1 MGAIARSDTEL
12 VEASLRGEHEA
23 FGDLVARYQDVVC
36 AVSYSSTGD
45 QVLSEDVAQETFIAA
60 WRQLDRLRNSTRL
73 RPWLCGIAR
82 NLART
87 ARKRRRREPLVDADE
102 QPAAGASPFDVAA
115 RGDVERVVREA
126 LERIPAAYRE
136 VLILYYREDLSVRA
150 IAETLGVSEET
161 AMQRLS
167 RGRRHLAESVTNV
180 VEHSLRGERRR
191 RDLVAAVLAS
201 ITAIT
206 LPSRVDASP
215 TKGSTMLKFAIAA
228 SAAVAVGTTGYL
240 VHSHSSDSRPSTA
253 AVTPPTVPPKLSYGS
268 GKLGLAHAPTLGPSA
283 APRAIASRSVA
294 EADLALL
301 PADSDAVIGLNFAQ
315 LRQSQL
321 WQTFVAPTIIH
332 LGGIQELATLCGFDP
347 FASFGSISLGVKGL
361 GDEDQSAV
369 VIIHGVERA
378 KATSCFDRH
387 GVAEVEKAGSKVTV
401 DDDVVLISD
410 KAHSN
415 HVAFTFVDNTTALV
429 VIGPDA
435 ETKEAVER
443 VAAGNGGVQ
452 TSTKFA
458 DALQV
463 VNTDD
468 SLWAM
473 VADNSPVVAD
483 INAHSSTKLGTM
495 YVSLNVT
502 DSVALDA
509 GVRMGSPQAVATL
522 VAEIKTKMSENE
534 LAKQASQYFDQLDVM
549 ADDSDLILSMSVG
562 GSQIPQLVSALMKS
576 GIVQMESDEDEIE

>member
-102 QPAAGASPFDVAA
+102 QPATGASPFEVAA
-115 RGDVERVVREA
+115 RGDAERVVREA

-136 VLILYYREDLSVRA
+136 VLVLYYREELSVRA

-167 RGRRHLAESVTNV
+167 RGRRHLAESVTEV
-180 VEHSLRGERRR
+180 VERSLRGERRR

-201 ITAIT
+201 IAAIT

-215 TKGSTMLKFAIAA
+215 PKGSTMLKLALAA
-228 SAAVAVGTTGYL
+228 SATVAAGTTAYL
-240 VHSHSSDSRPSTA
+240 VHSHSSAPKPSTA
-253 AVTPPTVPPKLSYGS
+253 AVSPPTVPPKLSYGS
-268 GKLGLAHAPTLGPSA
+268 GTLGLAHAPTLGPSA
-283 APRAIASRSVA
+283 APRASASRSVA

-315 LRQSQL
+315 LRQSQI
-321 WQTFVAPTIIH
+321 WQTYVAPT
-332 LGGIQELATLCGFDP
+332 LVSAEGFSEFETLCGFNP
-347 FASFGSISLGVKGL
+347 IESLGSISLGVRSL
-361 GDEDQSAV
+361 GGDNQSAV
-369 VIIHGVERA
+369 VIMHGFDRA
-378 KATSCFDRH
+378 KARSCFDRK
-387 GVAEVEKAGSKVTV
+387 GIAEVEKAGAKVTI
-401 DDDVVLISD
+401 DGDVVLISN
-410 KAHSN
+410 KAQADR
-415 HVAFTFVDNTTALV
+415 VAVTFIDDTTALV
-429 VIGPDA
+429 IIGPDA
-435 ETKEAVER
+435 ATKESVQR
-443 VAAGNGGVQ
+443 IAAGNGGVQ
-452 TSTKFA
+452 ASTEFA
-458 DALQV
+458 EALQV

-468 SLWAM
+468 SLWVM
-473 VADNSPVVAD
+473 VADTSKIVTS
-483 INAHSSTKLGTM
+483 INAERGSGASTKLGTL
-495 YVSLNVT
+495 YLSLNVT
-502 DSVALDA
+502 DSLAFDA
-509 GVRMGSPQAVATL
+509 GMRLGSPEAVAAV
-522 VAEIKTKMSENE
+522 VAEIQQKMSEDG
-534 LAKQASQYFDQLDVM
+534 LAKQVRHYFDQLDVM
-549 ADDSDLILSMSVG
+549 ADGTDLIISMSVG
-562 GSQIPQLVSALMKS
+562 GSQLLPLLSSLALS
-576 GIVQMESDEDEIE
+576 GQFEIE

>member
-60 WRQLDRLRNSTRL
+60 WRQLDRLRNSARI

-102 QPAAGASPFDVAA
+102 QPGSGASPFDVAA

-136 VLILYYREDLSVRA
+136 ALILYYREDLSVRA
-150 IAETLGVSEET
+150 IAETLGVSEEN

-167 RGRRHLAESVTNV
+167 RGRRHLAESVTDV
-180 VEHSLRGERRR
+180 VERSLRGERRR

-201 ITAIT
+201 IAAIT

-215 TKGSTMLKFAIAA
+215 TKGSTMLKFAVAA
-228 SAAVAVGTTGYL
+228 SAVVAVGTTAYL
-240 VHSHSSDSRPSTA
+240 VHTHSKSSTTSTA
-253 AVTPPTVPPKLSYGS
+253 AVSPPTVPPKLSYGS

-315 LRQSQL
+315 LRQSQI
-321 WQTFVAPTIIH
+321 WRTYVAPTLVH
-332 LGGIQELATLCGFDP
+332 ADGFREFETLCGFNP
-347 FASFGSISLGVKGL
+347 VESLGSVSLGVKSL
-361 GDEDQSAV
+361 GGDDQSAV
-369 VIIHGVERA
+369 VIMHGFDRA
-378 KATSCFDRH
+378 KARSCFDSK
-387 GVAEVEKAGSKVTV
+387 GIAAVEKEGAKVTV
-401 DDDVVLISD
+401 DGDVVLIGGKGHAD
-410 KAHSN
+410 L
-415 HVAFTFVDNTTALV
+415 VAFTFIDNTTALV
-429 VIGPDA
+429 VMGPDA
-435 ETKEAVER
+435 ATKENVER
-443 VAAGNGGVQ
+443 IAAGNGGVQ
-452 TSTKFA
+452 NSTKFSE
-458 DALQV
+458 ALQV

-468 SLWAM
+468 SLWVM
-473 VADNSPVVAD
+473 IADTSQIVTAV
-483 INAHSSTKLGTM
+483 NAEHVSTKLGTM
-495 YVSLNVT
+495 YMSLNVT
-502 DSVALDA
+502 DSLALDA
-509 GVRMGSPQAVATL
+509 GVRLGSPEAVAKL
-522 VAEIKTKMSENE
+522 VAEIQKKMGEDE
-534 LAKQASQYFDQLDVM
+534 LAKLVLRYFDQLDVM
-549 ADDSDLILSMSVG
+549 ADGTDLIISMSVG
-562 GSQIPQLVSALMKS
+562 GSQLTPLLSSLMLS
-576 GIVQMESDEDEIE
+576 GQFEIEDE